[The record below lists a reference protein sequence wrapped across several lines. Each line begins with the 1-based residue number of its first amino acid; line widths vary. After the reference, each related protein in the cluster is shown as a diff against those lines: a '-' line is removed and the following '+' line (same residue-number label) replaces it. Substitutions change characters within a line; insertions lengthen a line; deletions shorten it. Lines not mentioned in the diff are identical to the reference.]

1 MKKKVVV
8 AMSGGVDSSVAAA
21 LLKEQGYDV
30 IGVTMQVWP
39 KDLPAVDGGCCSLS
53 AVDDARSV
61 AQKLDIP
68 YYVLNFRDIFKK
80 AVVEEFITEY
90 SNGRTPNPCIRCNQS
105 VKFEALLNKAWAIE
119 ADYLA
124 TGHYARI
131 QHDTLSGSYSLLKG
145 VDSAKDQSY
154 FLYTM
159 TQRQL
164 AATLMPLGDLT
175 KERSRSIA
183 QEIGLRVANKP
194 ESQEIC
200 FVPDNNYRR
209 YLRERIPAA
218 FKKGPIF
225 DTEGNVVGTHEG
237 VLNYTIGQ
245 RRGLGLSKEHPLFVI
260 EINSEQNSITVGSKD
275 RLYVRS
281 FIANKINFIAFDR
294 LTKSIKAQVQV
305 RYNAAA
311 VPALIQHEGD
321 YLRVTFEEPQSAIA
335 PGQAAV
341 FYDGDNVVGG
351 ATIERAIDY

>member
-80 AVVEEFITEY
+80 TVIDEFITEY
-90 SNGRTPNPCIRCNQS
+90 SRGRTPNPCIRCNQS
-105 VKFEALLNKAWAIE
+105 VKFEALLNKAWALE

-131 QHDTLSGSYSLLKG
+131 QHDTGSCGYSLFKG
-145 VDSAKDQSY
+145 IDPDKDQSY

-164 AATLMPLGDLT
+164 AATIMPLGEFT
-175 KERSRSIA
+175 KERSRSVA
-183 QEIGLRVANKP
+183 NEIGLRVANKP

-218 FKKGPIF
+218 FKEGIICDIKGNQLGIHQ
-225 DTEGNVVGTHEG
+225 GII
-237 VLNYTIGQ
+237 NYTIGQ
-245 RRGLGLSKEHPLFVI
+245 RKGLGISAEEPLYVVDI
-260 EINSEQNSITVGSKD
+260 DNNNNSITVGPKVTLFKTS
-275 RLYVRS
+275 LL
-281 FIANKINFIAFDR
+281 ACQPNFIIEKLAEPM
-294 LTKSIKAQVQV
+294 KVQAQV
-305 RYNAAA
+305 RYKSKPQ
-311 VPALIQHEGD
+311 PATIKPLGEKVEVIFD
-321 YLRVTFEEPQSAIA
+321 EPQSAIT
-335 PGQAAV
+335 PGQAVV
-341 FYDGDNVVGG
+341 FYDTDKVIGG